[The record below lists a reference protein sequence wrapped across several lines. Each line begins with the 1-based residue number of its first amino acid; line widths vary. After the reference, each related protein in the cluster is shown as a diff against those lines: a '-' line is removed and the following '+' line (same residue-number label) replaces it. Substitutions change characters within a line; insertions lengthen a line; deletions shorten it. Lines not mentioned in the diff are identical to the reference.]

1 MSAPAPVD
9 LLASGAYG
17 QGWVQ
22 AGELGLAFLLSALIG
37 LERELRQ
44 KSAGLRTLTIVG
56 FASALFML
64 ISKYGFSDVTGPGIS
79 QDPSRVAAQVV
90 SGLGFIGGG
99 LIFVRRDA
107 VRGLTTAAVVWMTA
121 AVGMAAG
128 AGLPLLAGLATAGH
142 FVVVFLFT
150 PLAHRLSGRLPGTHQ
165 VQLTYRDGEGVLRRA
180 LSVCTS
186 RGFAVRQL
194 TTAAPE
200 EDRGRPDDAP
210 PGPRRVAVLLT
221 VEGRGTATDLAAWL
235 ADVDG
240 VLAVTAG
247 DVDEEAD

>member
-1 MSAPAPVD
+1 MST
-9 LLASGAYG
+9 LASGAYG
-17 QGWVQ
+17 ESWVQ
-22 AGELGLAFLLSALIG
+22 VGELGLAFLLSALIG

-99 LIFVRRDA
+99 LVFVRRDS
-107 VRGLTTAAVVWMTA
+107 VRGLTTAAVVWLTA

-128 AGLPLLAGLATAGH
+128 AGLPLLAVLVTAGH
-142 FVVVFLFT
+142 FLIAYGFT
-150 PLAHRLSGRLPGTHQ
+150 PLALRLSRRLPGVHQ

-186 RGFAVRQL
+186 RGFSVREL
-194 TTAAPE
+194 TTTSPE
-200 EDRGRPDDAP
+200 RDRGRVEEAAP
-210 PGPRRVAVLLT
+210 GERHVAVRLT
-221 VEGRGTATDLAAWL
+221 VEGRGQATDLAAWL

-240 VLAVTAG
+240 VLAVRAG
-247 DVDEEAD
+247 DVDQEAD